1 MSKSKLISV
10 RVDKEVLNKVEDMI
24 SSYPYIKI
32 YSRSDVIN
40 GLLRVAVNAMTL
52 EDILMCVRY
61 NPEYYS
67 IQPIDVSIT
76 RKERMI

>member
-10 RVDKEVLNKVEDMI
+10 RVDKEVLNKLEDMI
-24 SSYPYIKI
+24 SSYPYFKK
-32 YSRSDVIN
+32 YSRSEVIN
-40 GLLRVAVNAMTL
+40 GLLRVAVNAMTK
-52 EDILMCVRY
+52 ENISKCVRY
-61 NPEYYS
+61 WPEYFS